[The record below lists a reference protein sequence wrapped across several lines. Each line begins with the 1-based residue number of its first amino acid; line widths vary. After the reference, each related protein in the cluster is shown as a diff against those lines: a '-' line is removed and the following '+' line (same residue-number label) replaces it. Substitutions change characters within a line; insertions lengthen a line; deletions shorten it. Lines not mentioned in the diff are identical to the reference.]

1 MMNEQNN
8 EQQEAL
14 LILQQV
20 AKFST
25 KFTEQA
31 QHVFVF
37 ADEEAA
43 QFNHN
48 YIGTEH
54 LLLGLL
60 REEEGIAFRVLKDAG
75 VQLERVR
82 AAIAFIIGKA
92 TSQPPSTER
101 GLTPRAQ
108 VVVTLAISEG
118 WRTSTEHYVGT
129 EHLLLGLIREGEGIG
144 PQVISRLGVSLE
156 QIRSIVLQAIVERVS
171 ATEQPRESAKNKS
184 NVVTCRIDD
193 SDMSAIDALVEVG
206 IRSTRSDAA
215 SWLIHAGVEANA
227 SILESVFETVLEI
240 RQLRTKAQTII
251 QQVGKKEHEA
261 VKSEGNQSED

>member
-1 MMNEQNN
+1 MIEQKNES
-8 EQQEAL
+8 QEGPF
-14 LILQQV
+14 ILQQV
-20 AKFST
+20 ANFSAS
-25 KFTEQA
+25 FTEQA
-31 QHVFVF
+31 LRSFVF

-60 REEEGIAFRVLKDAG
+60 REEEGIAFRVLKESG
-75 VQLERVR
+75 IELQRVR
-82 AAIAFIIGKA
+82 AAIAYIIGKA
-92 TSQPPSTER
+92 TPQPPSTER

-118 WRTSTEHYVGT
+118 WRSSTDHYVGT

-144 PQVISRLGVSLE
+144 AAVIANLGVPLE
-156 QIRSIVLQAIVERVS
+156 QVRSKVLQAIVERVS
-171 ATEQPRESAKNKS
+171 TTEPPKDTIKNKS

-193 SDMSAIDALVEVG
+193 QDMSAIDALVEVG

-215 SWLIHAGVEANA
+215 SWLIHTGIEANA
-227 SILESVFETVLEI
+227 SILESVFETVTEI
-240 RQLRTKAQTII
+240 RQLRTKAQTIA
-251 QQVGKKEHEA
+251 QQVGKKE
-261 VKSEGNQSED
+261 SN

>member
-1 MMNEQNN
+1 MMSEQDN
-8 EQQEAL
+8 EQQTEP

-20 AKFST
+20 ATFST

-31 QHVFVF
+31 QHALIF

-54 LLLGLL
+54 LLLGML
-60 REEEGIAFRVLKDAG
+60 REEEGIAFHVLKDSG
-75 VQLERVR
+75 VDLQRVR

-92 TSQPPSTER
+92 TPQPPSTER

-108 VVVTLAISEG
+108 VVVTLAVSEG
-118 WRTSTEHYVGT
+118 WRSSADHYVGT

-144 PQVISRLGVSLE
+144 PQVIARLGVSLE
-156 QIRSIVLQAIVERVS
+156 QIRSIVLQAIVERMS
-171 ATEQPRESAKNKS
+171 GAESPKESVKNKS

-193 SDMSAIDALVEVG
+193 QDMSAIDALVEVG
-206 IRSTRSDAA
+206 IRTTRSDAA
-215 SWLIHAGVEANA
+215 SWLIHAGIEANS
-227 SILESVFETVLEI
+227 SIFESVFETVLEI
-240 RQLRTKAQTII
+240 RQLRTKAQTIV
-251 QQVGKKEHEA
+251 QQVGKKELPE
-261 VKSEGNQSED
+261 KSQ

>member
-1 MMNEQNN
+1 MNEQNN
-8 EQQEAL
+8 DQQQQEGP
-14 LILQQV
+14 LILQQ
-20 AKFST
+20 ATKFSG

-31 QHVFVF
+31 LHALAF

-60 REEEGIAFRVLKDAG
+60 REEEGIAFRVLKEAG
-75 VQLERVR
+75 IELQKVR
-82 AAIAFIIGKA
+82 SAIEFIIGKA
-92 TSQPPSTER
+92 TQQPLSTER

-108 VVVTLAISEG
+108 VVVTLAVSEG
-118 WRTSTEHYVGT
+118 WRTSAEHYIGT

-144 PQVISRLGVSLE
+144 PQILVKLGVSLE
-156 QIRSIVLQAIVERVS
+156 WVRSRVLQAIVEDVS
-171 ATEQPRESAKNKS
+171 ANEPPKEVVKNKN

-215 SWLIHAGVEANA
+215 SWLIHAGVAANA
-227 SILESVFETVLEI
+227 SILESVFETVTEI
-240 RQLRTKAQTII
+240 RQLRTKAQTIA
-251 QQVGKKEHEA
+251 QQITKGEA
-261 VKSEGNQSED
+261 S

>member
-1 MMNEQNN
+1 MNEQNN
-8 EQQEAL
+8 ELQQEGP

-31 QHVFVF
+31 LHALAF

-60 REEEGIAFRVLKDAG
+60 REEDGIAFRVLREVGIKL
-75 VQLERVR
+75 QKVR
-82 AAIAFIIGKA
+82 SAVEFIIGKA
-92 TSQPPSTER
+92 TAQPPSTER

-108 VVVTLAISEG
+108 VVVTLAVSEG

-129 EHLLLGLIREGEGIG
+129 EHILLGLIREGEGIA
-144 PQVISRLGVSLE
+144 PKVMEKLGVALE
-156 QIRSIVLQAIVERVS
+156 QVRSLVLQAIVERE
-171 ATEQPRESAKNKS
+171 ATTEQPRESAKNKI

-215 SWLIHAGVEANA
+215 SWLIHSGVKANA
-227 SILESVFETVLEI
+227 SILESVFETVTEI
-240 RQLRTKAQTII
+240 RQLRTKAQTIA
-251 QQVGKKEHEA
+251 QQITKGEV
-261 VKSEGNQSED
+261 S

>member
-1 MMNEQNN
+1 MNEQNN
-8 EQQEAL
+8 EQQEGPQ
-14 LILQQV
+14 ILQQV
-20 AKFST
+20 VTFST

-31 QHVFVF
+31 QHALAF

-60 REEEGIAFRVLKDAG
+60 REEEGIAFRVLKETG
-75 VQLERVR
+75 VELQKVR
-82 AAIAFIIGKA
+82 AAVTFIIGKA
-92 TSQPPSTER
+92 TPQPPSTER

-129 EHLLLGLIREGEGIG
+129 EHLLLGLIREGEGIA
-144 PQVISRLGVSLE
+144 PKVIERLGVSLE
-156 QIRSIVLQAIVERVS
+156 QMRSKILQAIVES
-171 ATEQPRESAKNKS
+171 TSTTEPTRETVKNKS

-206 IRSTRSDAA
+206 IRTTRSDAA

-227 SILESVFETVLEI
+227 SILESVFETVTEI
-240 RQLRTKAQTII
+240 RQLRTKAQTIA
-251 QQVGKKEHEA
+251 QQINKGEA
-261 VKSEGNQSED
+261 S